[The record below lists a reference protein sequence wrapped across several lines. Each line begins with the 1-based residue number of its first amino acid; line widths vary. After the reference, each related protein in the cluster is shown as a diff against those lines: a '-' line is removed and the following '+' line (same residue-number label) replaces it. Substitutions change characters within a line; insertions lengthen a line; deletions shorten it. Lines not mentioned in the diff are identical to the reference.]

1 MKDGYMFY
9 HNIAK
14 NISSF
19 PTRGISPLIKMPCF
33 RMDQIPP
40 LNHFIGRLY
49 ADWILKINKIMNY
62 YTANKIDLG
71 RGKNC

>member
-1 MKDGYMFY
+1 MEDHY
-9 HNIAK
+9 
-14 NISSF
+14 
-19 PTRGISPLIKMPCF
+19 
-33 RMDQIPP
+33 PP